1 MENRKELLKG
11 TKRVVVK
18 FGTTTLTNH
27 EGQLNYPKIAK
38 IVKELTQLLEDGYE
52 VVVVSSGAVGAG
64 MGVLQL
70 SEKPKAIC
78 EKQAVAAIGQVEL
91 IQLYQ
96 KLFRN
101 HGVMI
106 GQLLLTKNDFSRRV
120 SYLNARNVCR
130 TLLAK
135 KIIPIIN
142 ENDSVV
148 ADEIKVGDNDT
159 LSALVAGL
167 IDADML
173 IIVSDVDGLYDKNP
187 QTHLDAKL
195 LSYVPQV
202 TKTVRKAASGEGSK
216 FGTGGMHTKIIAA
229 EMATKNGTNL
239 AIISG
244 ENPNNITKLLAG
256 AQIGTVFAKQD
267 KKITSRKYWLAY
279 SSVDDGVISIDA
291 GAENALKQRKSLLP
305 VGVKKVMGK
314 FDIGAVIAIQ
324 NQQGDII
331 AKGITNYTATE
342 IIQIQGIHSE
352 DIEKILGYKYDDV
365 IIHIDN
371 LILL

>member
-27 EGQLNYPKIAK
+27 EGQLNYPKIAE
-38 IVKELTQLLEDGYE
+38 IVKELTQLLENGYE
-52 VVVVSSGAVGAG
+52 VIVVSSGAVGAG

-101 HGVMI
+101 HGVTI

-173 IIVSDVDGLYDKNP
+173 IIVSDIDGLYDKNP
-187 QTHLDAKL
+187 QTHPDAKL
-195 LSYVPQV
+195 LSYVPQI
-202 TKTVRKAASGEGSK
+202 TKTVRKSASGEGSK

-239 AIISG
+239 AIING

-267 KKITSRKYWLAY
+267 KKIPSRKYWLAY

-324 NQQGDII
+324 NQQGDVI

-342 IIQIQGIHSE
+342 IIQIKGTHSE